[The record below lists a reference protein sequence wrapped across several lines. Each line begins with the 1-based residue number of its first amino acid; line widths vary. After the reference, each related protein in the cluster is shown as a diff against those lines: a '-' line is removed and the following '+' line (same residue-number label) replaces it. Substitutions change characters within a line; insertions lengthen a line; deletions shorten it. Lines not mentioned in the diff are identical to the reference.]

1 MNRGA
6 RLALSICTIAG
17 LFSSAGVANAQ
28 QNLYM
33 DVAYQCYPTALTQ
46 YVWLIPDNFIA
57 DGWTGTEVNQLE
69 GTIIRAINVWNEE
82 TNSQR
87 RIIYA
92 GRGYPKNRPVSPE
105 DTFVTGEIG
114 FRCTSSGF
122 TAYGRAE
129 GTSAGTAGSSCA
141 TPRTLYLYLRTCP
154 NGAPMVEVPYTFYW
168 PIGSEVSMEA
178 VLIHEFGHALFGFD
192 DQAAP
197 AATPRG
203 VMWGTLYSGPQGER
217 LHLYRADQ
225 DTAIFGAISGEGS
238 GASTGR
244 TVAWKINSSNSW
256 VGATPGFLSSPTT
269 TFGPSLATRHSNY
282 GYYGSALML
291 RSTRGAGYTF
301 DVGDPAGW
309 SNLGG
314 INNYYLT
321 SAQIGHSWAGA
332 AYSRY
337 DEVMGAW
344 MECDQLQ
351 PDFGLP
357 THCQIDT
364 GFKPIY
370 QSGSSW
376 QENVLTE
383 PPIARPEVAY
393 DAWTDRFVM
402 VFIHRDGRLWHA
414 FTPAAYVAWSTP
426 ALLGTTDG
434 VTRHFRYLG
443 GTVFD
448 YTPPPG
454 HPGAPTGRYGWVF
467 AATADYRADGVLT
480 PIMQVPLQYNP
491 IAGQYVLGVPDLPV
505 PGASALT
512 FDTVRAFDVGES
524 VDSNTQLLAF
534 LRPTLSPWQ
543 QRLVVARRT
552 SASGPFGTP
561 VQMPW
566 YHSGVISG
574 SVAVSSMADS
584 SGEFVIGVGGE
595 P

>member
-1 MNRGA
+1 
-6 RLALSICTIAG
+6 
-17 LFSSAGVANAQ
+17 
-28 QNLYM
+28 M

-332 AYSRY
+332 A
-337 DEVMGAW
+337 
-344 MECDQLQ
+344 
-351 PDFGLP
+351 
-357 THCQIDT
+357 
-364 GFKPIY
+364 
-370 QSGSSW
+370 
-376 QENVLTE
+376 
-383 PPIARPEVAY
+383 
-393 DAWTDRFVM
+393 
-402 VFIHRDGRLWHA
+402 
-414 FTPAAYVAWSTP
+414 
-426 ALLGTTDG
+426 
-434 VTRHFRYLG
+434 
-443 GTVFD
+443 
-448 YTPPPG
+448 
-454 HPGAPTGRYGWVF
+454 
-467 AATADYRADGVLT
+467 
-480 PIMQVPLQYNP
+480 
-491 IAGQYVLGVPDLPV
+491 
-505 PGASALT
+505 
-512 FDTVRAFDVGES
+512 
-524 VDSNTQLLAF
+524 
-534 LRPTLSPWQ
+534 
-543 QRLVVARRT
+543 
-552 SASGPFGTP
+552 
-561 VQMPW
+561 
-566 YHSGVISG
+566 
-574 SVAVSSMADS
+574 
-584 SGEFVIGVGGE
+584 
-595 P
+595 

>member
-1 MNRGA
+1 
-6 RLALSICTIAG
+6 
-17 LFSSAGVANAQ
+17 
-28 QNLYM
+28 
-33 DVAYQCYPTALTQ
+33 
-46 YVWLIPDNFIA
+46 
-57 DGWTGTEVNQLE
+57 
-69 GTIIRAINVWNEE
+69 
-82 TNSQR
+82 
-87 RIIYA
+87 
-92 GRGYPKNRPVSPE
+92 
-105 DTFVTGEIG
+105 
-114 FRCTSSGF
+114 
-122 TAYGRAE
+122 
-129 GTSAGTAGSSCA
+129 
-141 TPRTLYLYLRTCP
+141 
-154 NGAPMVEVPYTFYW
+154 
-168 PIGSEVSMEA
+168 
-178 VLIHEFGHALFGFD
+178 
-192 DQAAP
+192 
-197 AATPRG
+197 
-203 VMWGTLYSGPQGER
+203 
-217 LHLYRADQ
+217 
-225 DTAIFGAISGEGS
+225 
-238 GASTGR
+238 
-244 TVAWKINSSNSW
+244 
-256 VGATPGFLSSPTT
+256 
-269 TFGPSLATRHSNY
+269 
-282 GYYGSALML
+282 
-291 RSTRGAGYTF
+291 
-301 DVGDPAGW
+301 
-309 SNLGG
+309 
-314 INNYYLT
+314 
-321 SAQIGHSWAGA
+321 
-332 AYSRY
+332 
-337 DEVMGAW
+337 MGAW